1 MASKEAEKKAEEVR
15 QELQRFTEERIKQ
28 NKLSIPLNS
37 NLEAIIATA
46 LDEFAA
52 AREKYRYDSAYKLEV
67 VKREREKAKREAFAR
82 LEALAMNRGLNYDL
96 LILCKE
102 VSWQVRTM
110 DEKNEYARLLAEAPT
125 LQATVEQAEKEMW
138 K

>member
-52 AREKYRYDSAYKLEV
+52 Q
-67 VKREREKAKREAFAR
+67 
-82 LEALAMNRGLNYDL
+82 
-96 LILCKE
+96 ILCNTIE
-102 VSWQVRTM
+102 LG
-110 DEKNEYARLLAEAPT
+110 RLPPC
-125 LQATVEQAEKEMW
+125 KPPW
-138 K
+138 RRRRRR